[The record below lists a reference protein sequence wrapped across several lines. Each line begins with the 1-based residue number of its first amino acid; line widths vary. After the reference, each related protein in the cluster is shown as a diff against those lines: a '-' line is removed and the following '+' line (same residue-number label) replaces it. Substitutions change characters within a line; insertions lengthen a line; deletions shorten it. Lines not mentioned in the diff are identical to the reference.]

1 MPLGQRGPKAAPT
14 GGVPF
19 SIQDFADFFPPPKVG
34 PGSDSYDS
42 TITDF
47 EAERVAA
54 EISLVDEAS
63 WDGLVRFVEGRE
75 VESAREE
82 AAFLLISNHEAVLRD
97 VTNANPTTQRDLVRV
112 EAGNLLYADQALRET
127 ARRLLRKSKG
137 SKCLPSEPLD
147 ASNRTQVAAW
157 SCTATYLSGRIQ
169 SADHERPGRK
179 PDMTPQA
186 AEMMRAVLQ
195 EIWWESWEILRMRR
209 R

>member
-1 MPLGQRGPKAAPT
+1 MLLGQRGPKATPT

-19 SIQDFADFFPPPKVG
+19 SIQDFADFFPPAKVG
-34 PGSDSYDS
+34 HSGSDSYDS

-137 SKCLPSEPLD
+137 SMCLPVRATRRLQQNAGRRVVVHRHLLVRA
-147 ASNRTQVAAW
+147 ASRAPTTSGPAA
-157 SCTATYLSGRIQ
+157 SPT
-169 SADHERPGRK
+169 
-179 PDMTPQA
+179 
-186 AEMMRAVLQ
+186 
-195 EIWWESWEILRMRR
+195 
-209 R
+209 